1 MPTPVR
7 ILTHSVSLSIWRGCF
22 LSHWERSHIVRVRG
36 SRIGYACIIATALA
50 LTGCALPSAVRTPP
64 APAPAPSTVVDVGP
78 YLDLM
83 RKISSSDP
91 AQQADLFHDVERAF
105 VAAPTTSSSLRY
117 AIALTSPGHPASN
130 PAEGKKILET
140 LLASPER
147 MLANERLLAAVV
159 LQETEAR
166 LKLEAESR
174 RLLATVDERTRAQA
188 NSERR
193 AQLQVEENAKLRKAL
208 EEAEAKL
215 DAIRAIERTII
226 ERNPSPPGAPGT
238 RSESSVE
245 TQSPPAGR

>member
-1 MPTPVR
+1 VNKSVPAIFR
-7 ILTHSVSLSIWRGCF
+7 ILALAIW
-22 LSHWERSHIVRVRG
+22 S
-36 SRIGYACIIATALA
+36 AA
-50 LTGCALPSAVRTPP
+50 LTGCALPSSVSTPLAPPP
-64 APAPAPSTVVDVGP
+64 APSAAADVGP

-83 RKISSSDP
+83 QRITSSDP
-91 AQQADLFHDVERAF
+91 AQQADLFHEVERAYT
-105 VAAPTTSSSLRY
+105 AAPTTSSSLRY
-117 AIALTSPGHPASN
+117 AVALATPGHPASN

-174 RLLATVDERTRAQA
+174 RLLATVDERTRSQA

-193 AQLQVEENAKLRKAL
+193 VQLQVEENAKLRKAL
-208 EEAEAKL
+208 EEAETKL